1 VAVALLLVGCAA
13 PKEKVEAEDP
23 AALRAALEDVDRA
36 FSEAFGR
43 DDTLVVSSLYT
54 DDAVLLPPNHEAVMG
69 RDSITAFWA
78 ALLTPALKSLHLE
91 TTEVGGSR
99 GDVYEMGRY
108 TLIAGDG
115 STADRGKYLVLLKR
129 QSDGGW
135 RLFRDM
141 WSSDLPA
148 AAPKKK

>member
-43 DDTLVVSSLYT
+43 DDTLV
-54 DDAVLLPPNHEAVMG
+54 VLLPPNHEAVMG